1 MFNGYVLR
9 WIILAG
15 THGGALAVGFA
26 LGIYLLP
33 ILTAPDAPDE
43 AVLAEAAQ
51 AAVYEAEFTRELA
64 GSDFLHW
71 GEGSVSITPTQVV
84 HKGALAPG
92 PDYQLY
98 LASEFVEDE
107 AGFER
112 IKDNAT
118 RIGSI
123 KTFDGFIVDVPEG
136 VSVADYSTVIVWC
149 ESFSEFITAAQYQ

>member
-1 MFNGYVLR
+1 MGDIHMLR

-71 GEGSVSITPTQVV
+71 GEGSVSISNSMVV
-84 HKGALAPG
+84 HEGALSPG
-92 PDYQLY
+92 PDYKLY
-98 LASEFVEDE
+98 LVPEFVEDE
-107 AGFER
+107 EGFEAL
-112 IKDNAT
+112 KGQSLQVGD
-118 RIGSI
+118 I
-123 KTFDGFIVDVPEG
+123 KTFDGFIVNLPGQTDLEAYRDRK
-136 VSVADYSTVIVWC
+136 SVG
-149 ESFSEFITAAQYQ
+149 